1 MSMPSQVSWG
11 SYWRQIF
18 WLFDEHWPNYYV
30 NAGIHFMITA
40 LKEDVNLLLF
50 WFDELGSKSQTS
62 HFRLWF
68 TLTIPAEGI
77 N

>member
-1 MSMPSQVSWG
+1 MPSQVSWG

-18 WLFDEHWPNYYV
+18 WLFDQIIMC

-40 LKEDVNLLLF
+40 LNEDVDLLLI
-50 WFDELGSKSQTS
+50 WFYELGSKSQTS
-62 HFRLWF
+62 LFRLWF
-68 TLTIPAEGI
+68 PLTIPAEEI